1 MKNLEAAN
9 QRIKDLEDEVS
20 KLKIALRNTKN
31 KLYEKNRKLNRMIED
46 FSTITPVIWFPLLL
60 KENIKILPQLAAL
73 TLFLGNPEE

>member
-46 FSTITPVIWFPLLL
+46 NYDEVRLD
-60 KENIKILPQLAAL
+60 
-73 TLFLGNPEE
+73 